1 VRKLRTL
8 FERFKR
14 ELAVWR
20 AVWADPRTPR
30 SAKIVLGVA
39 LAYAITPFD
48 IIPDFNPILGQLDD
62 IIVIPALIWLA
73 IRLTPVVVIAD
84 ARRRVGEL
92 RAPVADGDERKQ
104 KLS

>member
-1 VRKLRTL
+1 MKLRAL

-20 AVWADPRTPR
+20 AVWVDPRTPR

-39 LAYAITPFD
+39 LAYAVTPFD
-48 IIPDFNPILGQLDD
+48 IIPDFIPILGQLDD
-62 IIVIPALIWLA
+62 IIIIPALLWLA

-84 ARRRVGEL
+84 ARRMVGEL
-92 RAPVADGDERKQ
+92 RAPVADGDEQKQ
-104 KLS
+104 ILS

>member
-20 AVWADPRTPR
+20 AVWVDPRTPR

-39 LAYAITPFD
+39 LAYAVTPFD
-48 IIPDFNPILGQLDD
+48 IIPDFIPILGQLDD
-62 IIVIPALIWLA
+62 IIIIPALLWVA

-92 RAPVADGDERKQ
+92 RAPVADGDEQKQ